1 MGIEIRVYKIS
12 VNHRNGS
19 LLRCLFDNRSGMMNI
34 HGSAVTT
41 RTLTCRRDCCS
52 DIDVIDGASFYARRG
67 DDKVNAMRRIMTV
80 VKLIQLVTHVLVTLA
95 AINNLCHLI
104 SVGGASAIQ
113 KPQRARAVESR
124 EVF

>member
-1 MGIEIRVYKIS
+1 MGIEIRVYKIN

-19 LLRCLFDNRSGMMNI
+19 LLRCLFDNHARRDEFLRFSSRATLADRS
-34 HGSAVTT
+34 
-41 RTLTCRRDCCS
+41 RDCCS
-52 DIDVIDGASFYARRG
+52 DIDVTDGASFYARRG

-80 VKLIQLVTHVLVTLA
+80 VKLIQLVTHVLLTLA

-104 SVGGASAIQ
+104 SVGASAIQ
-113 KPQRARAVESR
+113 KSQRTRAAESR

>member
-41 RTLTCRRDCCS
+41 RTLLTCRLIAVLLLTSSLTARR
-52 DIDVIDGASFYARRG
+52 FARRG

-80 VKLIQLVTHVLVTLA
+80 VKLIQLVTHVLLTLA

-104 SVGGASAIQ
+104 LVGASAIQ
-113 KPQRARAVESR
+113 KPTHTRGRVA
-124 EVF
+124 